1 MSMIAKET
9 TGVSIE
15 KLENGVYTA
24 VSSMIID
31 LGKQTSEKFG
41 KTQRKFMMIWNIVGE
56 EVEINGKKLPRT
68 MSKEYGY
75 SLGEK
80 SNLRRD
86 LQAWRG
92 QPFTSE
98 ELQGFNLLKILNKP
112 CQLQIIKEEKNGNT
126 YNNISSIMA
135 LPKGM
140 TIELLEETSHFDIE
154 DVETWKNWGK
164 IPSWIQDKIKKADNY
179 EESGLDKFVTE
190 YEETMKEQEGKQEEN
205 QEYSVEDD
213 RITFLIGGSLC
224 GKK

>member
-24 VSSMIID
+24 VSYMIID

-41 KTQRKFMMIWNIVGE
+41 KTQRKFMMIWNIIGE

-92 QPFTSE
+92 QSFTSE

-140 TIELLEETSHFDIE
+140 TIELLEKTSHFDIE

-190 YEETMKEQEGKQEEN
+190 YEETIKEQEGKQEEQN
-205 QEYSVEDD
+205 EDIPSD
-213 RITFLIGGSLC
+213 DLPF
-224 GKK
+224 

>member
-1 MSMIAKET
+1 MSMIAKES

-24 VSSMIID
+24 ISSMIID

-41 KTQRKFMMIWNIVGE
+41 KTQRKFMMIWNIIGE
-56 EVEINGKKLPRT
+56 EVEINGNKLPRT

-140 TIELLEETSHFDIE
+140 TIGVLEQTSHFDVE

-179 EESGLDKFVTE
+179 QESGLDKFVTE
-190 YEETMKEQEGKQEEN
+190 YEETIKEQEGKQEEQN
-205 QEYSVEDD
+205 EDIPQD
-213 RITFLIGGSLC
+213 DLPF
-224 GKK
+224 

>member
-1 MSMIAKET
+1 MSMIAKEG

-24 VSSMIID
+24 ISSMIID

-41 KTQRKFMMIWNIVGE
+41 KTQRKFMMIWNIIGE
-56 EVEINGKKLPRT
+56 EVEINGNKLPRT

-140 TIELLEETSHFDIE
+140 TIELLEETSHFDVE

-179 EESGLDKFVTE
+179 QESGLDKFVTE
-190 YEETMKEQEGKQEEN
+190 YEESIKEQEGKQEEQN
-205 QEYSVEDD
+205 EDIPQD
-213 RITFLIGGSLC
+213 DLPF
-224 GKK
+224 

>member
-1 MSMIAKET
+1 MSMIAKES

-24 VSSMIID
+24 ISSMIID

-41 KTQRKFMMIWNIVGE
+41 KTQRKFMMIWNIIGE
-56 EVEINGKKLPRT
+56 AVEINGNKLPRT

-75 SLGEK
+75 NLGEK

-135 LPKGM
+135 LSKGM
-140 TIELLEETSHFDIE
+140 TIELLEETSHFDVE

-190 YEETMKEQEGKQEEN
+190 YEESIKEQEGKQEEQN
-205 QEYSVEDD
+205 ENVLQDD
-213 RITFLIGGSLC
+213 LPF
-224 GKK
+224 

>member
-1 MSMIAKET
+1 MSMIAKES

-24 VSSMIID
+24 ISSMIID

-41 KTQRKFMMIWNIVGE
+41 KTQRKFIMIWNIIGE
-56 EVEINGKKLPRT
+56 EVEINGNKLPRT

-140 TIELLEETSHFDIE
+140 TIKMLEETSHFDVE

-179 EESGLDKFVTE
+179 QESGLDKFVAE
-190 YEETMKEQEGKQEEN
+190 YEETIKEQEGKQEEQN
-205 QEYSVEDD
+205 EDIPQD
-213 RITFLIGGSLC
+213 DLPF
-224 GKK
+224 

>member
-1 MSMIAKET
+1 MSMIAKEST
-9 TGVSIE
+9 NVSIE

-31 LGKQTSEKFG
+31 LGLQTSEKFG

-80 SNLRRD
+80 SNLRKD

-92 QPFTSE
+92 QPFSAN
-98 ELQGFNLLKILNKP
+98 ELQGFNLLNILNKP

-140 TIELLEETSHFDIE
+140 TIELLNETSHFDIE
-154 DVETWKNWGK
+154 DVATWINWSK
-164 IPSWIQDKIKKADNY
+164 IPNWIQDKIKKADNY
-179 EESGLDKFVTE
+179 QESGLDKYVSE
-190 YEETMKEQEGKQEEN
+190 YEETVKEQEGKQVEN
-205 QEYSVEDD
+205 YENIPDD
-213 RITFLIGGSLC
+213 SLSF
-224 GKK
+224 

>member
-1 MSMIAKET
+1 MSMIAKES

-24 VSSMIID
+24 ISSMIID

-41 KTQRKFMMIWNIVGE
+41 KTQRKFMMIWNIIGE
-56 EVEINGKKLPRT
+56 EVEINGNKLPRT

-140 TIELLEETSHFDIE
+140 SIELLEETSHFDVE

-179 EESGLDKFVTE
+179 QESGLDKFVTE
-190 YEETMKEQEGKQEEN
+190 YEETIKEQEGKQEEQN
-205 QEYSVEDD
+205 EDIPQD
-213 RITFLIGGSLC
+213 DLPF
-224 GKK
+224 

>member
-1 MSMIAKET
+1 MSMIAKES

-24 VSSMIID
+24 ISSMIID

-41 KTQRKFMMIWNIVGE
+41 KTQRKFMMIWNIIGE
-56 EVEINGKKLPRT
+56 EVEINGNKLPRT

-140 TIELLEETSHFDIE
+140 TIGLLEQTSHFDVE

-179 EESGLDKFVTE
+179 EESGLNKFVAE
-190 YEETMKEQEGKQEEN
+190 YEESIKEQEGKQEEQN
-205 QEYSVEDD
+205 EDIPQD
-213 RITFLIGGSLC
+213 NLPF
-224 GKK
+224 

>member
-1 MSMIAKET
+1 MSMIAKES

-24 VSSMIID
+24 ISSMIID

-41 KTQRKFMMIWNIVGE
+41 KTQRKFMMIWNIIGE
-56 EVEINGKKLPRT
+56 EVEINGNKLPRT

-140 TIELLEETSHFDIE
+140 TIGLLEETSHFDVE

-179 EESGLDKFVTE
+179 EESGLNKFVAE
-190 YEETMKEQEGKQEEN
+190 YEEKLKEQEGKQEEQN
-205 QEYSVEDD
+205 EDIPQD
-213 RITFLIGGSLC
+213 DLPF
-224 GKK
+224 